1 MNFLFVSLPPAAAE
15 LWSPGFP
22 ACGRSPA
29 ADPPGGAAAR
39 LRSDWTG
46 SLLLTC
52 VVVQDEDK
60 TMMTSK

>member
-1 MNFLFVSLPPAAAE
+1 MNLLFASLPPAAAE

-29 ADPPGGAAAR
+29 ADPPGDAAAR

-52 VVVQDEDK
+52 VVEEYEDK
-60 TMMTSK
+60 MMMTSK